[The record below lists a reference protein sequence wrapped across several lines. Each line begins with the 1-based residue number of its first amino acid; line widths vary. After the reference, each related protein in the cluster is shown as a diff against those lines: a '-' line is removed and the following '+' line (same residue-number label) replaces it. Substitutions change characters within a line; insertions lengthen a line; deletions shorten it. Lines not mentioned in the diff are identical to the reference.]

1 MKFIHGF
8 AGTVM
13 IVWLFTGCGG
23 GGGGG
28 SGASGFSYDGITS
41 EAQVGE
47 SNARDFVDVAVTG
60 SAGSDALTMSAAE
73 PAAGDPVPGLDLVM
87 LAATLAD
94 AGVSIDASGSLD
106 DGSGNSGAQTAEVF
120 QDSSTVPGDCGGQ
133 FVINISVDDVTGAF
147 NGTISFQG
155 YNDCASTINGDASFS
170 GTINLG
176 TFVVESFTLTTSLL
190 TVSTGGESV
199 DLNGSL
205 TINIVGFAQSEVVYD
220 VDFRTGGE
228 VFRLENF
235 AVLIDASMA
244 PVSITFAGR
253 VYHPDHGFVT
263 ISTNSPVRISLSTGI
278 PHSGE
283 LLFTGGGG
291 STATVTF
298 DSISMFTIE
307 VDSDG
312 DTFVDTTLICKWATG
327 DCAA

>member
-1 MKFIHGF
+1 MIMKFICGF

-23 GGGGG
+23 GGS

-41 EAQVGE
+41 EAQLDE
-47 SNARDFVDVAVTG
+47 SNARDFVDVTVTG

-73 PAAGDPVPGLDLVM
+73 PAARDPVPRLDLVM

-106 DGSGNSGAQTAEVF
+106 DGSGNSGVQTAEVF
-120 QDSSTVPGDCGGQ
+120 QDSSTVSGDCGGQ

-155 YNDCASTINGDASFS
+155 YDDCKSTINGNAGFS
-170 GTINLG
+170 GTINVG
-176 TFVVESFTLTTSLL
+176 TLTIESFTLTTSLL
-190 TVSTGGESV
+190 TVSTEGESI

-205 TINIVGFAQSEVVYD
+205 TVNIVGFTESEVVYD

-235 AVLIDASMA
+235 TVTIDASMA
-244 PVSITFAGR
+244 PASITFAGR
-253 VYHPDHGFVT
+253 TYHPHHGFVT
-263 ISTNSPVRISLSTGI
+263 ISTSSPVQISLSTGI
-278 PHSGE
+278 PQSGE

-291 STATVTF
+291 SAANVTF
-298 DSISMFTIE
+298 DSVSMFTIE

-312 DTFVDTTLICKWATG
+312 DTLVDTTLICEWATES
-327 DCAA
+327 CTI